1 MDDFHGEVE
10 RMEGAPACFI
20 SFFSSGTY
28 THIRTSSIHTLT
40 LARRAWTLK
49 REMNMS
55 GVNFDWRFPH
65 CARIY
70 GALYRF
76 LSELLTITNG
86 PDAAAG
92 RRATT
97 TCYDDASATPA
108 IYASHLPIATRCVCY
123 YTITN
128 RITGRCT
135 RTVTWRHN
143 YRNMT

>member
-97 TCYDDASATPA
+97 TRRLRQPSTDR
-108 IYASHLPIATRCVCY
+108 H
-123 YTITN
+123 
-128 RITGRCT
+128 
-135 RTVTWRHN
+135 TVRPLLHN
-143 YRNMT
+143 HK